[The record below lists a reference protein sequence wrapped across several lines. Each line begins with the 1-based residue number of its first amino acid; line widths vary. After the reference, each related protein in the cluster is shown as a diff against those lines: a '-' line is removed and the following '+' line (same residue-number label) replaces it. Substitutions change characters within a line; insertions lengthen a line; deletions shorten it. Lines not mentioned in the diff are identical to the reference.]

1 MKKCW
6 LLLLA
11 LVCALTSCA
20 GGSLLQDQ
28 PVHTVTLVYH
38 EWYDAHTPVQPFG
51 VSGIDEVRKFIV
63 EKDYQYF
70 IEKIEGRVRVSEYEI
85 MAYDH
90 MSEMIR
96 KKGFLKLLS
105 CYESNNNITLY
116 PYMNYEDVGVC
127 SECTCEDEGY
137 RCIVYY
143 IDEELAKDCPT
154 VKEYCDKRFGSQYYS
169 KGKFREMKV
178 GDQSVT
184 VIIYPSNSNSFNR
197 CIFLL
202 DGFFIRIMYKSHLSS
217 ILKNLSFV
225 TVPLEQPTV
234 AQKNN

>member
-1 MKKCW
+1 MKKCL

-38 EWYDAHTPVQPFG
+38 EWYNAHTPVQPFG
-51 VSGIDEVRKFIV
+51 VSGIDEVRKFIM

-70 IEKIEGRVRVSEYEI
+70 IDKIEGRVRFDEYEI

-90 MSEMIR
+90 MSETIR
-96 KKGFLKLLS
+96 KKGYLKLLS
-105 CYESNNNITLY
+105 CYENNNLISLY
-116 PYMNYEDVGVC
+116 PYVYYEDVGVR
-127 SECTCEDEGY
+127 SECTCEDETY

-154 VKEYCDKRFGSQYYS
+154 VKEYFDKRFGSQYYNG
-169 KGKFREMKV
+169 GKFREMKV
-178 GDQSVT
+178 GDQSIT
-184 VIIYPSNSNSFNR
+184 VCVFRSSGRFNM
-197 CIFLL
+197 CYFLL
-202 DGFFIRIMYKSHLSS
+202 DGFLVRIWYESHLSS
-217 ILKNLSFV
+217 LLKNLAS
-225 TVPLEQPTV
+225 
-234 AQKNN
+234 